1 MIYMKLKRHMCMAG
15 SVRMIFNVAQLC
27 CTFPFSVVLINL
39 FIYVYLLLLFVC
51 FFCSINFDVNL
62 AFTALV
68 DF

>member
-1 MIYMKLKRHMCMAG
+1 MIYMKLKRHVCMAG
-15 SVRMIFNVAQLC
+15 SVRIIFNVAQLC

-39 FIYVYLLLLFVC
+39 FIYVYLLLF

>member
-15 SVRMIFNVAQLC
+15 SVRITFNVAQLC
-27 CTFPFSVVLINL
+27 CTFPFSVVLIYL
-39 FIYVYLLLLFVC
+39 SIYVYLLFFCFV
-51 FFCSINFDVNL
+51 CSINFDVNL